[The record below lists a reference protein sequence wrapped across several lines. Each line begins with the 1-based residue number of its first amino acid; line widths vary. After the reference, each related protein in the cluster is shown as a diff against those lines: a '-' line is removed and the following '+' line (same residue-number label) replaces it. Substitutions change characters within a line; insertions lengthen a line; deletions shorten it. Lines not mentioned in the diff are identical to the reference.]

1 LQAYQQLSDK
11 ARLTRCWGDCYGYV
25 LVATGRAEIMAEPQ
39 LSLWDMAALQ
49 PIITEAGGT
58 FTDWKGNPTIYNAEA
73 LATNKYILNEVLEI
87 TSGK

>member
-1 LQAYQQLSDK
+1 
-11 ARLTRCWGDCYGYV
+11 
-25 LVATGRAEIMAEPQ
+25 MAEPQ